1 MDPFI
6 LQPCVPLYLDG
17 EEICS
22 AEAVSMGGSSSG
34 EWSSS
39 IISDTPVTVYSNR
52 SEAAD
57 APWKEGRN
65 KEVFMFRSQIP
76 APRSLR
82 GEWTLPIEGCGKW
95 GYIFEYDIFK
105 YSIFTIEGL
114 DFDRLTLPEILRKCL
129 KGITAAEALKRD
141 GRFADDLGYFELVN
155 IDDERKT
162 ECTDIIDCLDNKKFQ
177 ICFPQGADTD
187 VSIPGQQKP
196 PHASNNAKRSG
207 GMTSVL
213 DVARQ
218 NGLSLTTSI
227 KETGSSVDRKEVY
240 DLLCQQYPRLKG
252 WQESRFPKN
261 SFQEA
266 LKYRKESFGKSRQP
280 FTEIR
285 SVMLLLELSE
295 SVCLISGSFIK
306 QGTGFVLFDN
316 FVLTNARL
324 FDYWVKSNTPNWREF
339 VNVTVVFNFEDQES
353 DRNNLSAKVF
363 IGDDKLDYV
372 ILKLETEK
380 VPPGLL
386 KRFGPVPS
394 DGEACV
400 VGHPGGG
407 VTKMSPT
414 WVVEKERREHAE
426 NNDNLE
432 DCEEFCSLCEINQ
445 QIKNDPYENI
455 YVTHNTLMYHG
466 SSGSPVFD
474 AEGRVFGL
482 HSGGFFYGF
491 PNLSEN
497 VIEYAFPL
505 LTIFENFVDNLK
517 KDGYG
522 EVLERVEEEAKG
534 NPHLENIIASV
545 VGSKQGKPG
554 ALLQEVESK
563 TDSEEMAV

>member
-1 MDPFI
+1 MFKLARRPFSKYKKMVKARDCYSVFYI
-6 LQPCVPLYLDG
+6 
-17 EEICS
+17 
-22 AEAVSMGGSSSG
+22 AAKGGLNAKKEKSFLK
-34 EWSSS
+34 
-39 IISDTPVTVYSNR
+39 N
-52 SEAAD
+52 D
-57 APWKEGRN
+57 ALK
-65 KEVFMFRSQIP
+65 Q
-76 APRSLR
+76 
-82 GEWTLPIEGCGKW
+82 
-95 GYIFEYDIFK
+95 FK
-105 YSIFTIEGL
+105 YLCVYGE
-114 DFDRLTLPEILRKCL
+114 

-141 GRFADDLGYFELVN
+141 GRFTDDLGYFELVN

-162 ECTDIIDCLDNKKFQ
+162 ESTDIIDCLDNKKFQ
-177 ICFPQGADTD
+177 ICFPQGADTEIKD

-218 NGLSLTTSI
+218 NGLSLTMAI
-227 KETGSSVDRKEVY
+227 KETGSSIDRKEVY
-240 DLLCQQYPRLKG
+240 DLLCQQYPHLKG
-252 WQESRFPKN
+252 WMESRFPKN

-266 LKYRKESFGKSRQP
+266 LKYRKECFGKSRQS

-295 SVCLISGSFIK
+295 SVCLITGSFIK

-316 FVLTNARL
+316 FVLTNAHL
-324 FDYWVKSNTPNWREF
+324 FNYWVKSNTPNWREF

-353 DRNNLSAKVF
+353 DRNNLGAKVF
-363 IGDDKLDYV
+363 VGDDKLDYV

-407 VTKMSPT
+407 VKKMSPT
-414 WVVEKERREHAE
+414 WVVEKERRE

-455 YVTHNTLMYHG
+455 YVTYNTLMYHG

-522 EVLERVEEEAKG
+522 EALERVEEKAKG
-534 NPHLENIIASV
+534 NPHLENIITSV
-545 VGSKQGKPG
+545 VGSKQGVPD
-554 ALLQEVESK
+554 ALLHEVESK
-563 TDSEEMAV
+563 TDSEEIGDGCVETE

>member
-1 MDPFI
+1 MFKLARRPF
-6 LQPCVPLYLDG
+6 
-17 EEICS
+17 
-22 AEAVSMGGSSSG
+22 
-34 EWSSS
+34 
-39 IISDTPVTVYSNR
+39 
-52 SEAAD
+52 
-57 APWKEGRN
+57 N
-65 KEVFMFRSQIP
+65 KNKKM
-76 APRSLR
+76 
-82 GEWTLPIEGCGKW
+82 
-95 GYIFEYDIFK
+95 FK
-105 YSIFTIEGL
+105 YLCVYGE
-114 DFDRLTLPEILRKCL
+114 

-141 GRFADDLGYFELVN
+141 GRFTDDLGYFELVN

-187 VSIPGQQKP
+187 VTIPGQQKP
-196 PHASNNAKRSG
+196 PQASNNAKRSG

-218 NGLSLTTSI
+218 NGLSLKTSI
-227 KETGSSVDRKEVY
+227 KETGSSIDYKEVY
-240 DLLCQQYPRLKG
+240 GLLCQQYPRLKR
-252 WQESRFPKN
+252 WMESRFPKN

-266 LKYRKESFGKSRQP
+266 LKYRKECFGKSRQS

-400 VGHPGGG
+400 VGHPGAG
-407 VTKMSPT
+407 VKKMSPT

-474 AEGRVFGL
+474 AEARVFGL

>member
-1 MDPFI
+1 MFKLARRPFSQCKKMVKARDCYSVFYI
-6 LQPCVPLYLDG
+6 
-17 EEICS
+17 
-22 AEAVSMGGSSSG
+22 ATKGGLNAKKEKSFLK
-34 EWSSS
+34 
-39 IISDTPVTVYSNR
+39 N
-52 SEAAD
+52 D
-57 APWKEGRN
+57 ALK
-65 KEVFMFRSQIP
+65 Q
-76 APRSLR
+76 
-82 GEWTLPIEGCGKW
+82 
-95 GYIFEYDIFK
+95 FEYLCV
-105 YSIFTIEGL
+105 YGE
-114 DFDRLTLPEILRKCL
+114 

-155 IDDERKT
+155 INDERKT

-196 PHASNNAKRSG
+196 PQASNNAKRSS

-218 NGLSLTTSI
+218 NGLSLKTSI
-227 KETGSSVDRKEVY
+227 KETGSSIDRKEVY
-240 DLLCQQYPRLKG
+240 GLLCQQYPRLKR
-252 WQESRFPKN
+252 WMESRFPKN

-266 LKYRKESFGKSRQP
+266 LKYRKECFGKSRQS

-316 FVLTNARL
+316 FVLTNANL

-353 DRNNLSAKVF
+353 DRNNLDAKVF

-372 ILKLETEK
+372 ILKVETEK

-407 VTKMSPT
+407 VKKMSPT

-426 NNDNLE
+426 NNENVE
-432 DCEEFCSLCEINQ
+432 DCEEFCSLCEMNQ

-455 YVTHNTLMYHG
+455 YVTYNTLMYHG

-474 AEGRVFGL
+474 ADGRLFGL

-491 PNLSEN
+491 PNLSES

-505 LTIFENFVDNLK
+505 LTIFENFVANLK

-545 VGSKQGKPG
+545 VWSKQGKPD

>member
-1 MDPFI
+1 MFA
-6 LQPCVPLYLDG
+6 VPLG
-17 EEICS
+17 TS
-22 AEAVSMGGSSSG
+22 ARLCCRCWRGGSRHSHSADFAIRTERFWCVSCKRDNTACFSAPERRSRQEFPELTRMNHKDPHG
-34 EWSSS
+34 HRSRLKSSS
-39 IISDTPVTVYSNR
+39 DDT
-52 SEAAD
+52 
-57 APWKEGRN
+57 RN
-65 KEVFMFRSQIP
+65 MFKLARRP
-76 APRSLR
+76 FN
-82 GEWTLPIEGCGKW
+82 K
-95 GYIFEYDIFK
+95 YKKMFEYLCV
-105 YSIFTIEGL
+105 YGE
-114 DFDRLTLPEILRKCL
+114 

-141 GRFADDLGYFELVN
+141 GHFADDLGYFELVN

-177 ICFPQGADTD
+177 ICFPQGADMD
-187 VSIPGQQKP
+187 VPIPGQQKP

-218 NGLSLTTSI
+218 NGLSLKTAI

-240 DLLCQQYPRLKG
+240 DLLCRQYPHLKR
-252 WQESRFPKN
+252 WMESRFPKN

-324 FDYWVKSNTPNWREF
+324 FDYWVKSNTPNWSEF

-407 VTKMSPT
+407 VKKMSPT

-455 YVTHNTLMYHG
+455 YVTYNTLMYHG

-505 LTIFENFVDNLK
+505 LTIFESFVDNLK

-545 VGSKQGKPG
+545 VGSKQGVPD

-563 TDSEEMAV
+563 TDSEDMAV

>member
-1 MDPFI
+1 
-6 LQPCVPLYLDG
+6 
-17 EEICS
+17 
-22 AEAVSMGGSSSG
+22 MGGSSSGG

-39 IISDTPVTVYSNR
+39 IISDTPFTIYSNR
-52 SEAAD
+52 SEAAN
-57 APWKEGRN
+57 APRKEGRN
-65 KEVFMFRSQIP
+65 KKVFMFRSQIP

-82 GEWTLPIEGCGKW
+82 GEWTLPFEGCGKW
-95 GYIFEYDIFK
+95 GYISEYDIFK

-114 DFDRLTLPEILRKCL
+114 DFNLLTPPEILQKCL
-129 KGITAAEALKRD
+129 VIFTPVASSSISMRGGKGITAAEALKRD
-141 GRFADDLGYFELVN
+141 GRFVDDLGYFELVN
-155 IDDERKT
+155 IDDECKT

-177 ICFPQGADTD
+177 ICFPQGADTEIKD
-187 VSIPGQQKP
+187 VAIPGQQKP
-196 PHASNNAKRSG
+196 PHASNNAKRSS

-218 NGLSLTTSI
+218 NGLSLTTAI
-227 KETGSSVDRKEVY
+227 KETGSGIDRKE
-240 DLLCQQYPRLKG
+240 
-252 WQESRFPKN
+252 
-261 SFQEA
+261 
-266 LKYRKESFGKSRQP
+266 
-280 FTEIR
+280 
-285 SVMLLLELSE
+285 
-295 SVCLISGSFIK
+295 
-306 QGTGFVLFDN
+306 QGTGFVLFDD

-353 DRNNLSAKVF
+353 DGNNLSAKVF
-363 IGDDKLDYV
+363 IGNDKLDYV

-407 VTKMSPT
+407 LKKMSPT
-414 WVVEKERREHAE
+414 WVVEKERRE

-432 DCEEFCSLCEINQ
+432 DCEEFCSLCEMNQ

-455 YVTHNTLMYHG
+455 YVTYNTLMYHG

-474 AEGRVFGL
+474 ADGRVFGL

-491 PNLSEN
+491 PNLSES

-505 LTIFENFVDNLK
+505 LTIFENFLANLK

-545 VGSKQGKPG
+545 VGSKQDIPDT
-554 ALLQEVESK
+554 LLHEVESK
-563 TDSEEMAV
+563 TDFEEMAV

>member
-1 MDPFI
+1 MVATGLKRRRAGPQDT
-6 LQPCVPLYLDG
+6 LQAMVYSKHQNRKDQHGHQFRLK
-17 EEICS
+17 
-22 AEAVSMGGSSSG
+22 SSSD
-34 EWSSS
+34 
-39 IISDTPVTVYSNR
+39 DTRNMFKLARRPFSKNKKMVKARDCYSVFYIATKGGLNAKKEK
-52 SEAAD
+52 SFLKND
-57 APWKEGRN
+57 ALK
-65 KEVFMFRSQIP
+65 Q
-76 APRSLR
+76 
-82 GEWTLPIEGCGKW
+82 
-95 GYIFEYDIFK
+95 FEYLCV
-105 YSIFTIEGL
+105 YGE
-114 DFDRLTLPEILRKCL
+114 

-141 GRFADDLGYFELVN
+141 GRFADDLGYFEVVN

-162 ECTDIIDCLDNKKFQ
+162 LCTDIIDCLDNKKFQ
-177 ICFPQGADTD
+177 ICFPQGAATD
-187 VSIPGQQKP
+187 VAIPGQQKP
-196 PHASNNAKRSG
+196 PQASNNAKRSG

-218 NGLSLTTSI
+218 NGLSLKRSI

-240 DLLCQQYPRLKG
+240 DLLCRQYPRLKR
-252 WQESRFPKN
+252 WMESRFPKN

-353 DRNNLSAKVF
+353 DRNNLDAKVF

-407 VTKMSPT
+407 VKKMSPT
-414 WVVEKERREHAE
+414 WVVEKERQEHAE
-426 NNDNLE
+426 NNENVE

-455 YVTHNTLMYHG
+455 YVTYNTLMYHG

-474 AEGRVFGL
+474 AAGRVFGL

-491 PNLSEN
+491 PNLSES

-505 LTIFENFVDNLK
+505 LTIFENFVANLK

-522 EVLERVEEEAKG
+522 EVLERVEEQAKG

-545 VGSKQGKPG
+545 VGSKQGKPD
-554 ALLQEVESK
+554 ALLHEVESK
-563 TDSEEMAV
+563 TDFEEMAV